1 MSAQSLDARAAA
13 GAGETPLAGEPAPLI
28 EGTGKW
34 GRWLSLG
41 FSAAILLVIVIEL
54 RRLNFVTVLG
64 LIPVSAAFWATFIA
78 YYFSPVI
85 GDWIIYRHLWRL
97 PRIAFIPLM
106 RKLVSNELL
115 LGYSGEVYFYSWARK
130 NARLHAAPFGA
141 VRDVSILSAVAGN
154 GLTFVMVVALW
165 PVIRKLQLSGPAF
178 NWSLLALAVSSF
190 GIVLLQRRFLSLSKR
205 ELHFVLSIQTLRICV
220 TTALGILLWH
230 LALPDTAVKLLIVLG
245 ALRLLL
251 SRLPFLP
258 NKEITFAAVVLLLF
272 GKTGEVTAAVAM
284 VATLV
289 LIAHIVLGAV
299 LSALDFAG
307 LRHRGVRA

>member
-1 MSAQSLDARAAA
+1 MSAHPIEAIAPGGDYA
-13 GAGETPLAGEPAPLI
+13 PIAGEPMPLI
-28 EGTGKW
+28 ENTGKW

-54 RRLNFVTVLG
+54 RRLNFREVIG
-64 LIPVSAAFWATFIA
+64 LIPETPAFWATFAA
-78 YYFSPVI
+78 YYISPVV

-97 PRIAFIPLM
+97 PRIAFVPLM

-165 PVIRKLQLSGPAF
+165 PIIRKLSLSGPAF

-190 GIVLLQRRFLSLSKR
+190 AIVLLQRRFLSLSRR
-205 ELHFVLSIQTLRICV
+205 ELGFVLSIQTLRICV
-220 TTALGILLWH
+220 TTALGILLWQI
-230 LALPDTAVKLLIVLG
+230 ALPGTALKLLVVLG
-245 ALRLLL
+245 ALRLLM

-258 NKEITFAAVVLLLF
+258 NKEITFAAVVLVLF

-289 LIAHIVLGAV
+289 LIAHIALGAL
-299 LSALDFAG
+299 LSAADFAG
-307 LRHRGVRA
+307 LEHRGVRA

>member
-1 MSAQSLDARAAA
+1 MNAGTLDAPALD
-13 GAGETPLAGEPAPLI
+13 GGYTPLAGEPAPLI

-54 RRLNFVTVLG
+54 RRLNFATVLG
-64 LIPVSAAFWATFIA
+64 LIPVSAAFWATFFT

-97 PRIAFIPLM
+97 PRIAFLPLM

-165 PVIRKLQLSGPAF
+165 PIIRKLSLSGPIF

-190 GIVLLQRRFLSLSKR
+190 GIVLLQRRFLSLSRR
-205 ELHFVLSIQTLRICV
+205 ELGFVLTIHTLRICA

-230 LALPDTAVKLLIVLG
+230 IALPGQPLMLLVVLG

-258 NKEITFAAVVLLLF
+258 NKEAAFAAGILLLL
-272 GKTGEVTAAVAM
+272 GKNDQVTVVVTM
-284 VATLV
+284 VATV
-289 LIAHIVLGAV
+289 VVIAHIAFGLI

-307 LRHRGVRA
+307 FKHRGVHA

>member
-1 MSAQSLDARAAA
+1 MNARTLEAPAV
-13 GAGETPLAGEPAPLI
+13 GADYAPIAGEPAPLI

-54 RRLNFVTVLG
+54 RRLNFITVLG
-64 LIPVSAAFWATFIA
+64 LIPVSAAFWATFVA

-97 PRIAFIPLM
+97 PRIAFVPLM
-106 RKLVSNELL
+106 RKFVSNELL

-154 GLTFVMVVALW
+154 GLTFLMVVVLW
-165 PVIRKLQLSGPAF
+165 PIIRRLSLSGPVF
-178 NWSLLALAVSSF
+178 NWSLLALAVSSL

-205 ELHFVLSIQTLRICV
+205 ELRFVLSIQSLRICV
-220 TTALGILLWH
+220 TTFLGILLWQI
-230 LALPDTAVKLLIVLG
+230 ALPAQPLILLIVLG

-258 NKEITFAAVVLLLF
+258 NKEAAFAAGILLLL
-272 GKTGEVTAAVAM
+272 GKHDQVTVVVTM
-284 VATLV
+284 VATVVV
-289 LIAHIVLGAV
+289 LAHILVGLI

-307 LRHRGVRA
+307 LQHRGVRA